1 MTTRPDPA
9 ANDFALL
16 LFALALCAVFG
27 GLFAWA
33 LAVPFWLGFAMV
45 GSALFVVGLRGHGE
59 AGPRRRMAGRRLQP
73 RH

>member
-1 MTTRPDPA
+1 MPVRHAPA
-9 ANDFALL
+9 DFALL
-16 LFALALCAVFG
+16 LFALALCAAFG

-45 GSALFVVGLRGHGE
+45 GSALFVVGLRGRPD
-59 AGPRRRMAGRRLQP
+59 AGPRRPVATRRLQP

>member
-1 MTTRPDPA
+1 MTVRPDPA
-9 ANDFALL
+9 ANDLTLL
-16 LFALALCAVFG
+16 LFALALCAAFG

-45 GSALFVVGLRGHGE
+45 GSALFVVGLRGRSE
-59 AGPRRRMAGRRLQP
+59 AGPRRSAARRLQP